1 MISKEL
7 ITKLVI
13 EAIQDKEGYFLVEVK
28 VSATNSIKVFLDAD
42 KAVSIKDC
50 IAVSRHIE
58 KNLDR
63 DSEDF
68 ELEVSSPGMDQ
79 PFKVFRQYVKNL
91 GRKVKVIEKDGK
103 ETEGILKEASEEGI
117 TIQKEP
123 TKKKNE
129 TEENLLVHINFN
141 LIKETKKIITF
152 K

>member
-79 PFKVFRQYVKNL
+79 PFKVFRQYLKNL

-141 LIKETKKIITF
+141 QIKETKKIITF

>member
-1 MISKEL
+1 MISKKL

>member
-79 PFKVFRQYVKNL
+79 PFKVFRQYLKNL

>member
-79 PFKVFRQYVKNL
+79 PFKVFRQYLKNL

-103 ETEGILKEASEEGI
+103 ETEGTLKEASEEGI

>member
-1 MISKEL
+1 MISKKL

-117 TIQKEP
+117 AIQKEP